1 MIKDP
6 GPIHQLGFGLQS
18 RDLNYSG
25 DQEGAKPESSFIA
38 KSLQDNPVLKFFAVS
53 AATMAGMAVAGQ
65 VIKKGGVSLG
75 VKLQRSSSPRMTSII
90 KDVRE
95 ARRLID
101 QWQGITRDAIY
112 YTDDG
117 IPGTQLTNRE
127 ALFVPDPN
135 GKYKVGGEFYS
146 DGNPDVQRGGGW
158 IFSQVEKRRARE
170 EGRASLAHWT
180 LKDELSQRMVS
191 QARRLPYELPAAYF
205 MQRGL
210 TDPIFGENRD
220 SDVTWYNP
228 FDVVSDFVT
237 QSVKNTAFMIAPFES
252 AQGGAVHGWRRLM
265 TYADD
270 YPHLP
275 SAQRNAALASTSR
288 NMKSLLSQ
296 VGHDAGQV
304 LNKATQV
311 SSQVSGSFATAID
324 AARQSS
330 YSSADLL
337 HRYRHGMKAD
347 FQKTQAK
354 NITKAE
360 RWKDYSRILRN
371 NQAFDF
377 LPRPF
382 KGAQTGLSAFSKRWG
397 EIGEEHQALDAM
409 MKLGRNNFEQV
420 HGRNP
425 AMKDALDRAMRPTET
440 SVEELADRLRH
451 LTGGAD
457 PWVFK
462 HGRATGRVNLKFQEG
477 SFYHGRVKSLYNA
490 RFFKELEKS
499 GVDDDTLALLRRTID
514 IEPFLK
520 SGQKTKDAS
529 ELVRVGGKTITAKGS
544 DKFGNPDFWDKV
556 LNEVNITDAATRG
569 KLRTGIRGAY
579 EQTDEV
585 FRRPL
590 YKASLDKR
598 IAKEWSYVERNVL
611 PEYAEQMVKY
621 SKAPF
626 SRFVGPIG
634 NAEEAFLIR
643 QTARQRGFNMY
654 DGDGV
659 LKSLDDT
666 KAFLNRSGFN
676 THDTDGMTAYLVSK
690 GKISKPWN
698 PKGGN
703 VFGWKALSLNGAI
716 NRGYFSGSQSE
727 AEIRQL
733 AGQLDARNPFRGLSD
748 PQVSGLYRSNRGG
761 VVDINRVKQRAWGF
775 ADRLS
780 EDLQIPLIHTP
791 PMQLLGYKHFRD
803 LRRAPILKLHNGTE
817 NQAFLSGGRQSPE
830 DFSLFIKQ
838 RGMSSKGR
846 VVRFGYENERFTA
859 TQERGRF
866 KSSSVTGGSITSR
879 ALRMAIGDMGRIPSA
894 NSNAPRSRLG
904 RRIGQERIDR
914 WKKLAAVDPDQ
925 PDSFT
930 SWARRFS
937 TRQTDIGNPQVL
949 AKLIRDG
956 EVTHKGRKLK
966 LTEQG
971 TVVSAADPMGPPIF
985 TAAQVSEAF
994 NDLSTSLRGTSIPK
1008 PVVDKLIADSPRLKK
1023 LLTYGDGRT
1032 PAGRYVG
1039 AGPQSITDMKS
1050 DAQILDF
1057 IKRMETGEKGA
1068 LSSHSPDVQASVRQ
1082 AYNLLVRR
1090 HVNNATGKASYWD
1103 ETLPGLSG
1111 SGTIVTRRDQ
1121 LVSDIQQYL
1130 LIRGGIL
1137 DDNFGS
1143 TIASLD
1149 QRLLELKNTGQISDV
1164 QYTESKAA
1172 MLSMAVD
1179 FSKVKGYKRGTGTEE
1194 IFVKAMGHMRKLPIK
1209 SALGDLEKG
1218 VISSKPDPPLGLWAA
1233 RAGRRRF
1240 GSAPYKF
1247 DGLEYNPFKSDR
1259 VLVPTFGTAFSR
1271 SPSRAL
1277 ASAAGFTTYNDPSS
1291 FSGMS
1296 IPVSHMFDRL
1306 NRYIDITG
1314 AALDPTRFAGPLDMF
1329 TRGMVGMRALPLVA
1343 AGTTALTVDQTAG
1356 GIVYGKDERGE
1367 RINAPLVLGGVARL
1381 GAEAQAIGSGIMPGG
1396 PNWEEKRKEIL
1407 EGESA
1412 VRQGRYWFLGNTPFK
1427 GGKIEYYR
1435 PSWYRRLM
1443 SGYQYTD
1450 DTFGSPL
1457 ERAAFGYDF
1466 SPLRPLDPYHYERK
1480 HKLDRPYPVSGEY
1493 FTGPWGPVTPA
1504 LNAVLGPIL
1513 KPRREYNRGIVQEA
1527 GTQMTPIGD
1536 AGAQFTPPQIR
1547 MAAGEEGYT
1556 GFGMGDALGY
1566 SSGGGGVGGGPGY
1579 GSASGTGYGGGY
1591 GGGGT
1596 GPLTASNIGSGNMA
1610 LAESG
1615 RISLATGRGTAFAA
1629 ISAINQDIASIQAKP
1644 VGPSAYPIM
1653 AGVPADKYDVGVDRL
1668 AQTAFSTQEMLG
1680 IYGFMFGTAKKG
1692 LGLGSSTFSED
1703 TPQLEGAERAFG
1715 TSRGFLNLNIGGLG
1729 DLPSPL
1735 AEGSWAN
1742 LEFSEIARRF
1752 IYNERNGMQYFNPI
1766 PNQMGVEHPWL
1777 PGSDYF
1783 TDFTRGD
1790 PFTKVSEGEIRM
1802 PGTAYERL
1810 NELHPDETGG
1820 YGILDQHNILGDIAP
1835 YSKEYKALDRMV
1847 DSRISTPEQQ
1857 EFVDTTRLQV
1867 NNKRYREEFTP
1878 YEYKYKG
1885 PEETVD
1891 APLKNALG
1899 RAWETISHHDSFV
1912 NTKFL
1917 HRRTAVEDWER
1928 DNVYGA
1934 TFPEWEDPVEDYLE
1948 PMVYRATQRNP
1959 ITAASTLGL
1968 AGTLFMRSAQSKAVG
1983 GVIGGTV
1990 GASASV
1996 IGKTYE
2002 KISGERYI
2010 PVDRKKELFLEEYTD
2025 IMEYVKNSKLA
2036 NEATAAGDH
2045 NAAQEYIK
2053 QAGKT
2058 MYGLDL
2064 NTATTQD
2071 MVYAVPKRK
2080 REHFESMLYAPEQ
2093 ERGRILS
2100 TAGRLERRML
2110 QTAWGQ
2116 RVEERPDLEQYF
2128 ENKELPDENWEG
2140 WHPNSNMDMVKIKMG
2155 QFLGLDMSEMGY
2167 YPQQIN
2173 QANYVNSSYP
2183 NLSPDY
2189 QPKNSVANLR
2199 RMMTMN
2205 GVAGDVEAIHTP
2217 FPGTRTQIY
2226 AGVN

>member
-18 RDLNYSG
+18 RDLNYSA

-38 KSLQDNPVLKFFAVS
+38 KSLHDNPVMKFFAVS

-65 VIKKGGVSLG
+65 VIKKGGVHLG
-75 VKLQRSSSPRMTSII
+75 IKLQQTSSPRMTSII
-90 KDVRE
+90 KDVRQ
-95 ARRLID
+95 ARNLID
-101 QWQGITRDAIY
+101 DWQGITRNAAYYADDA
-112 YTDDG
+112 

-127 ALFVPDPN
+127 ALFVPDPS
-135 GKYKVGGEFYS
+135 GKYKVRGEFYS

-158 IFSQVEKRRARE
+158 IFSQTEKMRARE

-180 LKDELSQRMVS
+180 LKDEISQRMVS
-191 QARRLPYELPAAYF
+191 QARRLPYELPAAYAI
-205 MQRGL
+205 QRGL

-220 SDVTWYNP
+220 SNVKWYNP

-275 SAQRNAALASTSR
+275 SAQRNAALAGASR

-304 LNKATQV
+304 MNKATQV
-311 SSQVSGSFATAID
+311 SSQVSGSFATSID

-337 HRYRHGMKAD
+337 HRYRHGMKAE

-360 RWKDYSRILRN
+360 RWKDYSRILRDN
-371 NQAFDF
+371 NAFDF

-409 MKLGRNNFEQV
+409 MKLGRNNFNQV
-420 HGRNP
+420 YDRNP
-425 AMKDALDRAMRPTET
+425 AMKEALDRAMRPTET
-440 SVEELADRLRH
+440 SIEELADRMRQ

-457 PWVFK
+457 PWRFK
-462 HGRATGRVNLKFQEG
+462 HGRATNQVNLKFQEG

-490 RFFKELEKS
+490 RFFKELERN
-499 GVDDDTLALLRRTID
+499 GVDDDTMSLLRKTID
-514 IEPFLK
+514 IDPALK
-520 SGQKTKDAS
+520 LGQKQKDVT
-529 ELVRVGGKTITAKGS
+529 ELVKVGNSTVTSKTSG
-544 DKFGNPDFWDKV
+544 KFGDDDFWNGVLDK
-556 LNEVNITDAATRG
+556 LSITDPAARAN
-569 KLRTGIRGAY
+569 LRKAMPSAY
-579 EQTDEV
+579 QQTDEV

-590 YKASLDKR
+590 YKKSLDR
-598 IAKEWSYVERNVL
+598 SISREWSHIERNVL
-611 PEYAEQMVKY
+611 PEYAEQMIKH

-626 SRFVGPIG
+626 SRFVGPVG
-634 NAEEAFLIR
+634 DAEKAFLVR
-643 QTARQRGFNMY
+643 QTARQRGFSMY

-666 KAFLNRSGFN
+666 KSFLNRSGFN
-676 THDTDGMTAYLVSK
+676 ANDTDGMTAYLVSK

-698 PKGGN
+698 PRGGN
-703 VFGWKALSLNGAI
+703 VFGWKAMSLNGAI

-727 AEIRQL
+727 TEVRQL
-733 AGQLDARNPFRGLSD
+733 AAQLDARNPFKGISD
-748 PQVSGLYRSNRGG
+748 PQLTGLYRSNRGG
-761 VVDINRVKQRAWGF
+761 VVDLNRIKQRAWGF

-780 EDLQIPLIHTP
+780 EDFQIPLIHTS
-791 PMQLLGYKHFRD
+791 PMKLMGYQHFRD
-803 LRRAPILKLHNGTE
+803 LRRAPILKLHNGSE
-817 NQAFLSGGRQSPE
+817 NQAFLSGGRQGAE
-830 DFSLFIKQ
+830 DFSLFFKQ

-846 VVRFGYENERFTA
+846 VVKFGYEGDRFVT
-859 TQERGRF
+859 TRERGMY
-866 KSSSVTGGSITSR
+866 KSSSTLGGSITSR
-879 ALRMAIGDMGRIPSA
+879 ALRMAIGDMGRLPSA
-894 NSNAPRSRLG
+894 NANAPKTRLG
-904 RRIGQERIDR
+904 RKVGQDRIDS
-914 WKKLAAVDPDQ
+914 WKKLFAVDPDQ
-925 PDSFT
+925 PDSF
-930 SWARRFS
+930 SGWIRRFS
-937 TRQTDIGNPQVL
+937 NRNTDISNPQVL
-949 AKLIRDG
+949 AKLIKDG
-956 EVTHKGRKLK
+956 EVIHKGRKLT
-966 LTEQG
+966 LSSEG
-971 TVVSAADPMGPPIF
+971 TVKDASGNVVF
-985 TAAQVSEAF
+985 TAAQVSQAF
-994 NDLSTSLRGTSIPK
+994 NDMSTSLRGTRIPK
-1008 PVVDKLIADSPRLKK
+1008 PVVDDLINKDPSLKGM
-1023 LLTYGDGRT
+1023 LTYGDART
-1032 PAGRYVG
+1032 PAGKHIG

-1050 DAQILDF
+1050 DSQILEF

-1068 LSSHSPDVQASVRQ
+1068 LSSHSPDVQASVMQ

-1111 SGTIVTRRDQ
+1111 SGTIVSRRDQ
-1121 LVSDIQQYL
+1121 LVSDVQQYL
-1130 LIRGGIL
+1130 MLRQGLI
-1137 DDNFGS
+1137 DDNFGV
-1143 TIASLD
+1143 TIAGMEKHLLD
-1149 QRLLELKNTGQISDV
+1149 LKKTGQISDV
-1164 QYTESKAA
+1164 QFTESKAA

-1179 FSKVKGYKRGTGTEE
+1179 FSKVKGYKRGLGTEE
-1194 IFVKAMGHMRKLPIK
+1194 VFVRSMDQMRKLPIK

-1218 VISSKPDPPLGLWAA
+1218 VISAKPDPPMGTWAA
-1233 RAGRRRF
+1233 RAARRRF

-1259 VLVPTFGTAFSR
+1259 ALVPTFGTAFGR
-1271 SPSRAL
+1271 SPTRAIL
-1277 ASAAGFTTYNDPSS
+1277 NTAGVTTYNDPSS
-1291 FSGMS
+1291 FSGAS
-1296 IPVSHMFDRL
+1296 IPISHMFDRL

-1314 AALDPTRFAGPLDMF
+1314 GALDPTRFAGPLDMF
-1329 TRGMVGMRALPLVA
+1329 ARGMVGMRALPLVA
-1343 AGTTALTVDQTAG
+1343 AGTTALTVDQTMG
-1356 GIVYGKDERGE
+1356 GMVYGKDDRGE

-1381 GAEAQAIGSGIMPGG
+1381 GAEVQALGSGIMPGG
-1396 PNWEEKRKEIL
+1396 PGWKEKREEIL

-1427 GGKIEYYR
+1427 GGKIQYYR

-1443 SGYQYTD
+1443 SGYQYTS

-1480 HKLDRPYPVSGEY
+1480 HKSDRPYPVSGEY
-1493 FTGPWGPVTPA
+1493 FTGPWGPVTPL
-1504 LNAVLGPIL
+1504 LNTVLGPIL
-1513 KPRREYNRGIVQEA
+1513 KPRREYNHGLVQEA
-1527 GTQMTPIGD
+1527 GTQMTPVGD
-1536 AGAQFTPPQIR
+1536 AGVQFTPPQLR

-1556 GFGMGDALGY
+1556 GFGIGTALG
-1566 SSGGGGVGGGPGY
+1566 GTGT
-1579 GSASGTGYGGGY
+1579 GTGYGGGT
-1591 GGGGT
+1591 GFGGGT
-1596 GPLTASNIGSGNMA
+1596 GTGPLVASGIGGTNAS
-1610 LAESG
+1610 LAQSG
-1615 RISLATGRGTAFAA
+1615 RVSLATGRGTAFAA
-1629 ISAINQDIASIQAKP
+1629 ISAINKGVESIQAKP

-1653 AGVPADKYDVGVDRL
+1653 ANVPPGNYDVGVNRA
-1668 AQTAFSTQEMLG
+1668 AQAAFSTQEMLG
-1680 IYGFMFGTAKKG
+1680 IYGFMFGAAKQG
-1692 LGLGSSTFSED
+1692 LGLGSSTFTDE

-1766 PNQMGVEHPWL
+1766 QNEMGVEHPWL
-1777 PGSDYF
+1777 PGSDHF

-1790 PFTKVSEGEIRM
+1790 PFTKVSEGEFRM
-1802 PGTAYERL
+1802 PGVAYERL

-1820 YGILDQHNILGDIAP
+1820 YGLLDQHNILGDIAP
-1835 YSKEYKALDRMV
+1835 YSKEYKAIDNMMDGRGLNPD
-1847 DSRISTPEQQ
+1847 EQKL
-1857 EFVDTTRLQV
+1857 VDTTRLQV
-1867 NNKRYREEFTP
+1867 NNKKYREEFTP
-1878 YEYKYKG
+1878 YEYKYKS
-1885 PEETVD
+1885 PMET
-1891 APLKNALG
+1891 ASSPLKNAMG
-1899 RAWETISHHDSFV
+1899 RAWETVSHHDSFI

-1917 HRRTAVEDWER
+1917 NRRTAVEDWER

-1934 TFPEWEDPVEDYLE
+1934 TFPEWQDPIEDYLE

-1968 AGTLFMRSAQSKAVG
+1968 AGTLFARSAQGKTVG
-1983 GVIGGTV
+1983 GVVGGLV
-1990 GASASV
+1990 GLSASL
-1996 IGKTYE
+1996 IGKGYE
-2002 KISGERYI
+2002 KVTGERYI

-2025 IMEYVKNSKLA
+2025 IMQYVKNSKLA

-2045 NAAQEYIK
+2045 VAAQEYMK
-2053 QAGKT
+2053 NAGRT

-2064 NTATTQD
+2064 NTASAQD

-2080 REHFESMLYAPEQ
+2080 REHFESMMYAPEE

-2116 RVEERPDLEQYF
+2116 RVEEKPDLEQYF
-2128 ENKELPDENWEG
+2128 QDKELPDENWEG

-2167 YPQQIN
+2167 YPQQVR

-2199 RMMTMN
+2199 RMMSMN
-2205 GVAGDVEAIHTP
+2205 GISGDVQAIYTP
-2217 FPGTRTQIY
+2217 FPGVRNQIY